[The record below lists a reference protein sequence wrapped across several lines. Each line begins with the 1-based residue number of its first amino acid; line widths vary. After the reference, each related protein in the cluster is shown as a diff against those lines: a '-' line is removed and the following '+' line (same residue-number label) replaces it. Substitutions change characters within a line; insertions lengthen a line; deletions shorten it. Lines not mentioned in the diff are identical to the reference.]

1 MKNETSSKIN
11 NIRYDDINDYEFEN
25 LLEEDLLD
33 IEKFLDSYVVKKV
46 DEEKIDL
53 TIETLRNYMPK
64 NSSENLVVNKNIYLL
79 NKIRTNMELMK
90 IQFMLFNKIYI
101 IASLILTL
109 GGLIGAIKYN
119 LNPYVSS
126 YTIAPIPVLLG
137 LVEIL
142 RGKEEGVWELELSYK
157 YSFREIIFA
166 KLTIIGITSIAISL
180 FMSFILANTY
190 SEVNLLKL
198 INTSLIPIC
207 FISIISLVT
216 ASIYRSMNSIAL
228 STGIWIICS
237 NMVDSNTFKNI
248 ANVSNL
254 KLFTMVV
261 ILGILTIVSL
271 RLFYKKSINFIDY
284 KKFDF

>member
-1 MKNETSSKIN
+1 MKNKTSSKIN
-11 NIRYDDINDYEFEN
+11 NIRHDDINDYEFEN

-33 IEKFLDSYVVKKV
+33 IENFLDSYVVKKV

-64 NSSENLVVNKNIYLL
+64 NSSENLVVNKNMYLL

-166 KLTIIGITSIAISL
+166 KLMIIGITSIAISL
-180 FMSFILANTY
+180 FMSFILANNY

-237 NMVDSNTFKNI
+237 NMVDSNTFKDI

>member
-1 MKNETSSKIN
+1 MNKTPSKTN
-11 NIRYDDINDYEFEN
+11 NMRCDDINDYEFEN

-33 IEKFLDSYVVKKV
+33 IESFLDSYVVKKV

-53 TIETLRNYMPK
+53 TVETLRRYMPQ
-64 NSSENLVVNKNIYLL
+64 NVGEDLVVSKKTCLL
-79 NKIRTNMELMK
+79 NKIKANSEVLKM
-90 IQFMLFNKIYI
+90 QFMLFNKMYI
-101 IASLILTL
+101 IGSLILTL
-109 GGLIGAIKYN
+109 GALIGTMKYN
-119 LNPYVSS
+119 LNPYLSS

-137 LVEIL
+137 LVELL
-142 RGKEEGVWELELSYK
+142 RGKEEGVWELELSYR
-157 YSFREIIFA
+157 YSFREIVFA
-166 KLTIIGITSIAISL
+166 KLIIIGITSIGISL

-190 SEVNLLKL
+190 SEVNLLKI

-207 FISIISLVT
+207 FISTVSLIT

-237 NMVDSNTFKNI
+237 SMVDSNTFKNF

-254 KLFTMVV
+254 KLFLIVG
-261 ILGILTIVSL
+261 ILGILTMISL
-271 RLFYKKSINFIDY
+271 KMFYKKSINFIDC

>member
-79 NKIRTNMELMK
+79 NKIRTNIELMK

-228 STGIWIICS
+228 PTGIWIICS
-237 NMVDSNTFKNI
+237 NMVDSNTFKDI

>member
-126 YTIAPIPVLLG
+126 YTIAPIPILLG

-237 NMVDSNTFKNI
+237 NMVDSNTFKDI

>member
-1 MKNETSSKIN
+1 MKNKTSSKTK
-11 NIRYDDINDYEFEN
+11 NIRYDDINGYEFEN

-33 IEKFLDSYVVKKV
+33 IENFLDSYVVKKV

-64 NSSENLVVNKNIYLL
+64 NSSENLVVNKNMDLL
-79 NKIRTNMELMK
+79 NKISTNMELMK
-90 IQFMLFNKIYI
+90 IQFMLFNKVYI

-207 FISIISLVT
+207 FISIVSLVT

-271 RLFYKKSINFIDY
+271 RVFYKKSIHFVDY

>member
-1 MKNETSSKIN
+1 MKNKTSSKIN

-33 IEKFLDSYVVKKV
+33 IENFLDSYVVKKV
-46 DEEKIDL
+46 DEEKVDL
-53 TIETLRNYMPK
+53 TIETLRTYMPK

-126 YTIAPIPVLLG
+126 YTIAPIPILLG

-207 FISIISLVT
+207 FISIVSLVT

>member
-1 MKNETSSKIN
+1 MNKTSSKIN
-11 NIRYDDINDYEFEN
+11 NMRCDDINDFEFEN
-25 LLEEDLLD
+25 LLEKDLLD
-33 IEKFLDSYVVKKV
+33 IENFLDSYVVKKV

-53 TIETLRNYMPK
+53 TVETLRSYMPQ
-64 NSSENLVVNKNIYLL
+64 SIGEDLVVNKKIYIS
-79 NKIRTNMELMK
+79 NKIKTSVEVLKM
-90 IQFMLFNKIYI
+90 QFMLFNKIYI

-109 GGLIGAIKYN
+109 GALIGTIKYN
-119 LNPYVSS
+119 LNPYLSS
-126 YTIAPIPVLLG
+126 YIIAPIPVLLG

-142 RGKEEGVWELELSYK
+142 RGKEEGVWELELSYR
-157 YSFREIIFA
+157 YSFREIVFA
-166 KLTIIGITSIAISL
+166 KLIIIGITSIGISL
-180 FMSFILANTY
+180 FISFILVNTY

-207 FISIISLVT
+207 FISIVSLVT

-237 NMVDSNTFKNI
+237 NMVDINTFKNI

-254 KLFTMVV
+254 KLFVIV
-261 ILGILTIVSL
+261 AILGILTMISL
-271 RLFYKKSINFIDY
+271 KIFYKKSINFIDC

>member
-79 NKIRTNMELMK
+79 NKIRTNIELMK

-237 NMVDSNTFKNI
+237 NMVDSNTFKDI

>member
-1 MKNETSSKIN
+1 MKNKTSSKIN
-11 NIRYDDINDYEFEN
+11 DIRRDDINDYEFEN
-25 LLEEDLLD
+25 LLEEYLLD
-33 IEKFLDSYVVKKV
+33 IENFLDSYVVKKA

-79 NKIRTNMELMK
+79 NKIRTNIELMK

-119 LNPYVSS
+119 LNPYVFS

-207 FISIISLVT
+207 FISIVSLVT

-237 NMVDSNTFKNI
+237 NMVDSNIFKNI

>member
-1 MKNETSSKIN
+1 MKKTPSKIN
-11 NIRYDDINDYEFEN
+11 NMRCDDINDYEFEN

-33 IEKFLDSYVVKKV
+33 IENFLDSYVVKKV
-46 DEEKIDL
+46 DEEKVDL
-53 TIETLRNYMPK
+53 TIEKLRNYMPQ
-64 NSSENLVVNKNIYLL
+64 STSEDLVVNKNTYLI
-79 NKIRTNMELMK
+79 NKIKTNIELMK
-90 IQFMLFNKIYI
+90 IQFMVFNKMYI
-101 IASLILTL
+101 IVSLILTL
-109 GGLIGAIKYN
+109 GGLIGTIKYN
-119 LNPYVSS
+119 LNPYVYS
-126 YTIAPIPVLLG
+126 YTISPIPVLLG
-137 LVEIL
+137 FVEIL

-157 YSFREIIFA
+157 FSFREIVFA
-166 KLTIIGITSIAISL
+166 KLIMIGITSISISL
-180 FMSFILANTY
+180 FISFILSNTY

-207 FISIISLVT
+207 FISTVSLLA

-254 KLFTMVV
+254 KLFAIVA
-261 ILGILTIVSL
+261 ILGVLTIISL
-271 RLFYKKSINFIDY
+271 KVFYKKSINFTDY

>member
-237 NMVDSNTFKNI
+237 NMVDSNTFKDI